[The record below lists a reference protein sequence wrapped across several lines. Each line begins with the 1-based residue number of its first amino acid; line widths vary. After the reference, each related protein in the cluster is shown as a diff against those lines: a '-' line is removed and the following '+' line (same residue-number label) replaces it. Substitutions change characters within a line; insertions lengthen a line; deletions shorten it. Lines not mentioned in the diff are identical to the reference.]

1 MLWHVLYLCFWFNHF
16 VVGYIITQEENRWD
30 SEKMGNFWVQ
40 TFANLL
46 KDKSDSGNKIEFIWE
61 EQRNYNL
68 GQAICGEA

>member
-1 MLWHVLYLCFWFNHF
+1 
-16 VVGYIITQEENRWD
+16 
-30 SEKMGNFWVQ
+30 MGNFWVQ